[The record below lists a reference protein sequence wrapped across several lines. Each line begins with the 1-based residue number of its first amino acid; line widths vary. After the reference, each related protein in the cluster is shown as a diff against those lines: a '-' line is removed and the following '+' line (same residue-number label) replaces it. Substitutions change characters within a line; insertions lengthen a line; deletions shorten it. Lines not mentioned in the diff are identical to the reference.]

1 MTKSEANEVF
11 SICCRPLVEAFR
23 HTPEAPTDTRLV
35 IYFGECGAPFYRFA
49 RMHGGQLLSAPAE
62 PLVFCPFCGHKLIGP
77 DEPRRPAA
85 LAAEFYGM
93 EESLLTLE
101 LEVETLVAARMRDSG
116 EHAASL

>member
-1 MTKSEANEVF
+1 MTKTETNEIL

-23 HTPEAPTDTRLV
+23 HTPEAPSDTKLV
-35 IYFGECGAPFYRFA
+35 IYFDGSGAPFYRFA

-77 DEPRRPAA
+77 DEPRKVAVVEA
-85 LAAEFYGM
+85 DFYDV

-101 LEVETLVAARMRDSG
+101 LEVETLVAARVRDSG